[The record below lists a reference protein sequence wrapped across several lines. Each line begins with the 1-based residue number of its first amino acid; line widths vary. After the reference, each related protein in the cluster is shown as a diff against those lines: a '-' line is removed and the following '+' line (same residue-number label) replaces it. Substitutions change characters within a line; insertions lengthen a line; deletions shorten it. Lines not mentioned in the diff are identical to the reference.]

1 MGTSFVL
8 LFWIVILVILSCV
21 LGGIAL
27 VIPYLFVR
35 KKQFKGKKALLTL
48 ATLSPMIFIGLELII
63 GFISFPIVSERYK
76 VDIGIGDYWQ
86 APINDYYYLFAIDL
100 PETAR
105 VESYNIHNLH
115 NQSINNPIL
124 YLWNTNDTTIVLT
137 KNRSMYLFQ
146 PHASAIDTIAHEA
159 KQQYLDEIMAKMNL
173 LENNAITPE
182 DYFTKTQQEAH
193 RIERVIRHGIVILVL
208 MLLWGGLLH
217 YIKKNKQLENKKA
230 SID

>member
-1 MGTSFVL
+1 MGALFVL
-8 LFWIVILVILSCV
+8 LFWIVILAILSCV

-27 VIPYLFVR
+27 VISYLFVR
-35 KKQFKGKKALLTL
+35 KKQFKGKKGLLIL
-48 ATLSPMIFIGLELII
+48 VSLSPMIFIGLELII

-105 VESYNIHNLH
+105 VESYNIQ

-193 RIERVIRHGIVILVL
+193 KIERVIRHGIVILVL
-208 MLLWGGLLH
+208 MLLWGGLLC
-217 YIKKNKQLENKKA
+217 YIKKNKQLEKKA

>member
-1 MGTSFVL
+1 MGALFVL

-21 LGGIAL
+21 LGGITL

-105 VESYNIHNLH
+105 VESYNIQ
-115 NQSINNPIL
+115 NQSIHERIL
-124 YLWNTNDTTIVLT
+124 HLWNTNDTTIVLT
-137 KNRSMYLFQ
+137 QNRSMYLFQ

-182 DYFTKTQQEAH
+182 EYFTKTQQEAH
-193 RIERVIRHGIVILVL
+193 KIERVIRHGIVILVL
-208 MLLWGGLLH
+208 MLLWGGLLC

>member
-1 MGTSFVL
+1 MGALFVL

-21 LGGIAL
+21 LGGITL

-105 VESYNIHNLH
+105 VESYNIQ

-137 KNRSMYLFQ
+137 QNRSMYLFQ

-193 RIERVIRHGIVILVL
+193 KIERVIRHGIVILVL
-208 MLLWGGLLH
+208 MLLWGGLLY

>member
-1 MGTSFVL
+1 MGTVFVL
-8 LFWIVILVILSCV
+8 LFWIVILAILSCV

-48 ATLSPMIFIGLELII
+48 STLSPMIFIGLELII

-76 VDIGIGDYWQ
+76 VDIGIGDYWK
-86 APINDYYYLFAIDL
+86 APINDDYYLYAIDL
-100 PETAR
+100 PEVAYIK
-105 VESYNIHNLH
+105 SYVTY

-137 KNRSMYLFQ
+137 KNRSMFLFQ
-146 PHASAIDTIAHEA
+146 PHARAIDTIVYEA
-159 KQQYLDEIMAKMNL
+159 EQQYLDEIMAKMNL

-182 DYFTKTQQEAH
+182 EYFTKTQQEAH
-193 RIERVIRHGIVILVL
+193 KIERVIRHGIVILAL
-208 MLLWGGLLH
+208 MLLWGGLLC
-217 YIKKNKQLENKKA
+217 YIKKNNADKKIEN
-230 SID
+230 

>member
-1 MGTSFVL
+1 MGALFVL

-105 VESYNIHNLH
+105 VESYNIHN
-115 NQSINNPIL
+115 QSINNPIL

-193 RIERVIRHGIVILVL
+193 KIERVIRHGIVILVL
-208 MLLWGGLLH
+208 MLLWGGLLY

>member
-1 MGTSFVL
+1 MGALFVL

-105 VESYNIHNLH
+105 VESYNIHN
-115 NQSINNPIL
+115 QSINNPIL

-193 RIERVIRHGIVILVL
+193 KIERVIRHGIDILVL
-208 MLLWGGLLH
+208 MLIWGALLC

>member
-1 MGTSFVL
+1 MGTLFVL
-8 LFWIVILVILSCV
+8 LFWIVILAILSCV

-105 VESYNIHNLH
+105 VESYNIHN
-115 NQSINNPIL
+115 QSINNPIL

-193 RIERVIRHGIVILVL
+193 KIERVIRHGIVILVL
-208 MLLWGGLLH
+208 MLLWGGLLC

-230 SID
+230 SIE

>member
-1 MGTSFVL
+1 MGALFVL
-8 LFWIVILVILSCV
+8 LFWIVILAILSCV

-105 VESYNIHNLH
+105 VESYNTHNK
-115 NQSINNPIL
+115 SINNPIL
-124 YLWNTNDTTIVLT
+124 
-137 KNRSMYLFQ
+137 
-146 PHASAIDTIAHEA
+146 
-159 KQQYLDEIMAKMNL
+159 
-173 LENNAITPE
+173 
-182 DYFTKTQQEAH
+182 
-193 RIERVIRHGIVILVL
+193 
-208 MLLWGGLLH
+208 
-217 YIKKNKQLENKKA
+217 
-230 SID
+230 

>member
-1 MGTSFVL
+1 MGALFVL
-8 LFWIVILVILSCV
+8 LFWIVILAILSCV

-105 VESYNIHNLH
+105 VESYNIQ

-208 MLLWGGLLH
+208 MLLWGGLFY
-217 YIKKNKQLENKKA
+217 YIKKNNADKKIEN
-230 SID
+230 

>member
-1 MGTSFVL
+1 MGALFVL

-21 LGGIAL
+21 LGGITL

-105 VESYNIHNLH
+105 VESYNIHN
-115 NQSINNPIL
+115 QSINNPIL

-193 RIERVIRHGIVILVL
+193 KIERVIRHGIVILVL
-208 MLLWGGLLH
+208 MLLWGGLLC

>member
-1 MGTSFVL
+1 MGASFVL
-8 LFWIVILVILSCV
+8 LFLIVILAILSCV

-76 VDIGIGDYWQ
+76 VDTGIGDYWQ

-105 VESYNIHNLH
+105 VESYNIH

-159 KQQYLDEIMAKMNL
+159 EQQYLDEIMAKMNL

-208 MLLWGGLLH
+208 MLLWGGLLC

>member
-1 MGTSFVL
+1 MGALFVL

-21 LGGIAL
+21 LGGITL

-105 VESYNIHNLH
+105 VESYNIQ
-115 NQSINNPIL
+115 NQSIHERIL
-124 YLWNTNDTTIVLT
+124 HLWNTNDTTIVLT
-137 KNRSMYLFQ
+137 QNRSMYLFQ

-193 RIERVIRHGIVILVL
+193 KIERVIRHGIVILVL
-208 MLLWGGLLH
+208 MLLWGGLLC

>member
-1 MGTSFVL
+1 MGTLFVL

-21 LGGIAL
+21 LGGITL

-76 VDIGIGDYWQ
+76 VDIGIGDYWK
-86 APINDYYYLFAIDL
+86 APINDDYYLYAIDL
-100 PETAR
+100 PEVAYIN
-105 VESYNIHNLH
+105 SYVTH

-137 KNRSMYLFQ
+137 KNHSMYLFQ

-193 RIERVIRHGIVILVL
+193 KIERVIRHGIVILVF
-208 MLLWGGLLH
+208 MLLWGGLLC

>member
-1 MGTSFVL
+1 MGTLFVL
-8 LFWIVILVILSCV
+8 LFWIVILAILSCV

-105 VESYNIHNLH
+105 VESYNIHN
-115 NQSINNPIL
+115 QSINNPIL

-137 KNRSMYLFQ
+137 KNHSMYLFQ

-193 RIERVIRHGIVILVL
+193 KIERVIRHGIVILVL
-208 MLLWGGLLH
+208 MLIWGGLLH

>member
-1 MGTSFVL
+1 MGTLFVL
-8 LFWIVILVILSCV
+8 LFWIVILAILSCV

-105 VESYNIHNLH
+105 VESYNIHN
-115 NQSINNPIL
+115 QSINNPIL

-193 RIERVIRHGIVILVL
+193 KIERVIRHGIVILVL
-208 MLLWGGLLH
+208 MLLWGGLLY

>member
-1 MGTSFVL
+1 MGAIFVL
-8 LFWIVILVILSCV
+8 LFWIVILAILSCV

-27 VIPYLFVR
+27 VISYLFVR
-35 KKQFKGKKALLTL
+35 KKQFKGKKGLLIL
-48 ATLSPMIFIGLELII
+48 VSLSPMIFIGLELII

-105 VESYNIHNLH
+105 VESYNIQ

-193 RIERVIRHGIVILVL
+193 KIERVIRHGIVILVL
-208 MLLWGGLLH
+208 MLLWGGLLC
-217 YIKKNKQLENKKA
+217 YIKKNKQLEKKA

>member
-1 MGTSFVL
+1 MGTLFVL
-8 LFWIVILVILSCV
+8 LFWIVILAILSCV

-27 VIPYLFVR
+27 VISYLFVR
-35 KKQFKGKKALLTL
+35 KKQFKGKKGLLIL
-48 ATLSPMIFIGLELII
+48 VSLSPMIFIGLELII

-76 VDIGIGDYWQ
+76 VDTGIGDYWQ

-105 VESYNIHNLH
+105 VESYNIQ
-115 NQSINNPIL
+115 NQSIHERIL
-124 YLWNTNDTTIVLT
+124 HLWNTNDTTIVLT
-137 KNRSMYLFQ
+137 KNRSIFLFQ
-146 PHASAIDTIAHEA
+146 PHASAIDTIVYEA
-159 KQQYLDEIMAKMNL
+159 EQQYLDEIMAKMNL

-193 RIERVIRHGIVILVL
+193 KIERVIRHGIVILVL
-208 MLLWGGLLH
+208 MLLWGGLLC

>member
-8 LFWIVILVILSCV
+8 LFWIVILAILSCV

-27 VIPYLFVR
+27 VILYLFVR

-76 VDIGIGDYWQ
+76 VDTGIGDYWQ

-105 VESYNIHNLH
+105 VESYNIQ
-115 NQSINNPIL
+115 NQSIHERIL
-124 YLWNTNDTTIVLT
+124 HLWNTNDTTIVLT
-137 KNRSMYLFQ
+137 KNRSMFLFQ
-146 PHASAIDTIAHEA
+146 PHARAIDTIVYEA
-159 KQQYLDEIMAKMNL
+159 EQQYLDEIMAKMNL

-182 DYFTKTQQEAH
+182 EYFTKTQQEAH

-208 MLLWGGLLH
+208 MLLWGGLLY

>member
-1 MGTSFVL
+1 MGAIFVL
-8 LFWIVILVILSCV
+8 LFWIVILAILSCV

-27 VIPYLFVR
+27 VISYLFVR
-35 KKQFKGKKALLTL
+35 KKQFKGKKGLLIL
-48 ATLSPMIFIGLELII
+48 VSLSPMIFIGLELII

-105 VESYNIHNLH
+105 VESYNIQ
-115 NQSINNPIL
+115 NQSIHERIL
-124 YLWNTNDTTIVLT
+124 HLWNTNDTTIGLT
-137 KNRSMYLFQ
+137 KNRSIFLVQ
-146 PHASAIDTIAHEA
+146 PHASAIDTIVYEA
-159 KQQYLDEIMAKMNL
+159 EQQYLDEIMAKMNL

-208 MLLWGGLLH
+208 MLLWGGLLY
-217 YIKKNKQLENKKA
+217 YIKKNKQLENQKA

>member
-1 MGTSFVL
+1 MGALFVL
-8 LFWIVILVILSCV
+8 LFWIVILAILSCV

-76 VDIGIGDYWQ
+76 VDTGIGDYWQ

-105 VESYNIHNLH
+105 VESYNIH

-159 KQQYLDEIMAKMNL
+159 EQQYLDEIMAKMNL

-208 MLLWGGLLH
+208 MLLWGGLLC

>member
-1 MGTSFVL
+1 MGTLFVL
-8 LFWIVILVILSCV
+8 LFWIVILAILSCV

-27 VIPYLFVR
+27 VISYLFVR
-35 KKQFKGKKALLTL
+35 KKQFKGKKGLLIL
-48 ATLSPMIFIGLELII
+48 VSLSPMIFIGLELII

-105 VESYNIHNLH
+105 VESYNIQ

-193 RIERVIRHGIVILVL
+193 KIERVIRHGIVILVL
-208 MLLWGGLLH
+208 MLLWGGLLC
-217 YIKKNKQLENKKA
+217 YIKKNKQLEKKA

>member
-1 MGTSFVL
+1 MGTLFVL

-105 VESYNIHNLH
+105 VESYNIHN
-115 NQSINNPIL
+115 QSINNPIL

-193 RIERVIRHGIVILVL
+193 KIERVIRHGIVILVL
-208 MLLWGGLLH
+208 MLLWGGLLC
-217 YIKKNKQLENKKA
+217 YIKKNKQLEKKA

>member
-1 MGTSFVL
+1 MGTLFVL
-8 LFWIVILVILSCV
+8 LFWIVILAILSCI

-27 VIPYLFVR
+27 VISYLFVR
-35 KKQFKGKKALLTL
+35 KKQFKGKKGLLIL
-48 ATLSPMIFIGLELII
+48 VSLSPMIFFGLELII

-105 VESYNIHNLH
+105 VESYNIQ
-115 NQSINNPIL
+115 NQSIHERIL
-124 YLWNTNDTTIVLT
+124 HLWNTNDTTIVLT

-182 DYFTKTQQEAH
+182 EYFTKTQQEAH
-193 RIERVIRHGIVILVL
+193 RIERVIRQGIVILVL
-208 MLLWGGLLH
+208 MLLWGGLLY
-217 YIKKNKQLENKKA
+217 YIKNNKQLENKKA

>member
-1 MGTSFVL
+1 MGALFVL
-8 LFWIVILVILSCV
+8 LFWIVILAILSCV

-105 VESYNIHNLH
+105 VESYNIQ

-193 RIERVIRHGIVILVL
+193 KIERVIRHGIVILVL
-208 MLLWGGLLH
+208 MLLWGGLLY

>member
-1 MGTSFVL
+1 MGALFVL

-21 LGGIAL
+21 LGGITL

-105 VESYNIHNLH
+105 VESYNIQ
-115 NQSINNPIL
+115 NQSIHERIL
-124 YLWNTNDTTIVLT
+124 HLWNTNDTTIVLT
-137 KNRSMYLFQ
+137 QNRSMYLFQ

-193 RIERVIRHGIVILVL
+193 KIERVIRHGIVILVL
-208 MLLWGGLLH
+208 MLLWGGLLC
-217 YIKKNKQLENKKA
+217 YIKKNKQLENQKA

>member
-1 MGTSFVL
+1 MGALFVL

-21 LGGIAL
+21 LGGITL

-35 KKQFKGKKALLTL
+35 KKQFKGKKAFLTL

-105 VESYNIHNLH
+105 VESYNIQ
-115 NQSINNPIL
+115 NQSIHEHIL
-124 YLWNTNDTTIVLT
+124 HLWNTNDTTIVLT
-137 KNRSMYLFQ
+137 QNRSMYLFQ

-193 RIERVIRHGIVILVL
+193 KIERVIRHGIVILVL
-208 MLLWGGLLH
+208 MLLWGGLLC

>member
-1 MGTSFVL
+1 MGALFVL

-105 VESYNIHNLH
+105 VESYNIHN
-115 NQSINNPIL
+115 QSINNPIL

-208 MLLWGGLLH
+208 MLLWGGLLC

>member
-1 MGTSFVL
+1 MGALFVL

-105 VESYNIHNLH
+105 VESYNIQ
-115 NQSINNPIL
+115 NQSIHERIL
-124 YLWNTNDTTIVLT
+124 HLWNTNDTTIVLT
-137 KNRSMYLFQ
+137 QNRSMYLFQ

-193 RIERVIRHGIVILVL
+193 KIERVIRHGIVILVL
-208 MLLWGGLLH
+208 MLLWGGLLY

>member
-1 MGTSFVL
+1 MGAIFVL
-8 LFWIVILVILSCV
+8 LFWIVILAILSCV

-27 VIPYLFVR
+27 VISYLFVR
-35 KKQFKGKKALLTL
+35 KKQFKGKKGLLIL
-48 ATLSPMIFIGLELII
+48 VSLSPMIFIGLELII

-105 VESYNIHNLH
+105 VESYNIQ

-182 DYFTKTQQEAH
+182 EYFTKTQQEAH

-208 MLLWGGLLH
+208 MLLWGGLFY

>member
-1 MGTSFVL
+1 MGAIFVL
-8 LFWIVILVILSCV
+8 LFWIVILAILSCV

-27 VIPYLFVR
+27 LIPYLFVR

-48 ATLSPMIFIGLELII
+48 ASLSPMIFIGLELII

-105 VESYNIHNLH
+105 VESYNIQ

-193 RIERVIRHGIVILVL
+193 KIERVIRHGIVILVL
-208 MLLWGGLLH
+208 MLLWGGLLC
-217 YIKKNKQLENKKA
+217 YIKKNKQLEKKA

>member
-1 MGTSFVL
+1 MGALFVL

-105 VESYNIHNLH
+105 VESYNIHN
-115 NQSINNPIL
+115 QSINNPIL

-193 RIERVIRHGIVILVL
+193 KIERVIRHGIVILVL
-208 MLLWGGLLH
+208 MLLWGGLLC

>member
-1 MGTSFVL
+1 MGALFVL
-8 LFWIVILVILSCV
+8 LFWIVILAILSCV

-48 ATLSPMIFIGLELII
+48 ASLSPMIFIGLELII

-105 VESYNIHNLH
+105 VESYNIQ

-193 RIERVIRHGIVILVL
+193 KIERVIRHGIVILVL
-208 MLLWGGLLH
+208 MLLWGGLLC
-217 YIKKNKQLENKKA
+217 YIKKNKQLEKKA

>member
-1 MGTSFVL
+1 MGALFVL

-21 LGGIAL
+21 LGGITL

-105 VESYNIHNLH
+105 VESYNIQ
-115 NQSINNPIL
+115 NQSIHEHIL
-124 YLWNTNDTTIVLT
+124 HLWNTNDTTIVLT
-137 KNRSMYLFQ
+137 QNRSMYLFQ

-182 DYFTKTQQEAH
+182 EYFTKTQQEAH

-208 MLLWGGLLH
+208 MLLWGGLLY

>member
-1 MGTSFVL
+1 MGTLFVL
-8 LFWIVILVILSCV
+8 LFWIVILAILSCV

-105 VESYNIHNLH
+105 VESYNIHN
-115 NQSINNPIL
+115 QSINNPIL

-193 RIERVIRHGIVILVL
+193 KIERVIRHGIVILVL
-208 MLLWGGLLH
+208 MLLWGGLLC

>member
-1 MGTSFVL
+1 MGALFVL
-8 LFWIVILVILSCV
+8 LFWIVILAILSCV

-27 VIPYLFVR
+27 VISYLFVR
-35 KKQFKGKKALLTL
+35 KKQFKGKKGLLIL
-48 ATLSPMIFIGLELII
+48 VSLSPMIFIGLELII

-76 VDIGIGDYWQ
+76 VDTGIGDYWQ

-105 VESYNIHNLH
+105 VESYNIQ
-115 NQSINNPIL
+115 NQSIHERIL
-124 YLWNTNDTTIVLT
+124 HLWNTNDTTIVLT
-137 KNRSMYLFQ
+137 KNRSIFLFQ
-146 PHASAIDTIAHEA
+146 PHASAIDTIVYEA
-159 KQQYLDEIMAKMNL
+159 EQQYLDEIMAKMNL

-208 MLLWGGLLH
+208 MLLWGGLFY
-217 YIKKNKQLENKKA
+217 YIKKNNADKKIEN
-230 SID
+230 

>member
-1 MGTSFVL
+1 MGAIFVL
-8 LFWIVILVILSCV
+8 LFWIVILAILSCV

-27 VIPYLFVR
+27 VISYLFVR
-35 KKQFKGKKALLTL
+35 KKQFKGKKGLLIL
-48 ATLSPMIFIGLELII
+48 VSLSPMIFIGLELII

-105 VESYNIHNLH
+105 VESYNIQ

-208 MLLWGGLLH
+208 MLLWGGLLY
-217 YIKKNKQLENKKA
+217 YIKKNKQLENQKA

>member
-1 MGTSFVL
+1 MGALFVL
-8 LFWIVILVILSCV
+8 LFCIVILAILSCV

-27 VIPYLFVR
+27 LIPYLFVR

-48 ATLSPMIFIGLELII
+48 ASLSPMIFIGLELII

-76 VDIGIGDYWQ
+76 VDTGIGDYWQ

-105 VESYNIHNLH
+105 VESYNIQ

-193 RIERVIRHGIVILVL
+193 KIERVIRHGIVILVL
-208 MLLWGGLLH
+208 MLLWGGLLC
-217 YIKKNKQLENKKA
+217 YIKKNKQLEKKA

>member
-1 MGTSFVL
+1 MGALFVL
-8 LFWIVILVILSCV
+8 LFWIVILAILSCV

-27 VIPYLFVR
+27 VISYLFVR
-35 KKQFKGKKALLTL
+35 KKQFKGKKGLLIL
-48 ATLSPMIFIGLELII
+48 VSLSPMIFIGLELII

-105 VESYNIHNLH
+105 VESYNIQ

-182 DYFTKTQQEAH
+182 EYFTKTQQEAH
-193 RIERVIRHGIVILVL
+193 KIERVIRHGIVILVL
-208 MLLWGGLLH
+208 MLLWGGLLC
-217 YIKKNKQLENKKA
+217 YIKKNKQLEKKA